1 MQLSEPSVRYP
12 APNRRGALMGL
23 GACLLSPA
31 CSSLRSEDD
40 QGAEE
45 EASSPGDT
53 PAGLQFDASWV
64 RAHRFESVTPLGPW
78 THQRYGSRKPTRY
91 AAGEHLGRPALEAVS
106 EAGNSTMRLALGPR
120 KDRRPGGLGFSWC
133 VPALNEQADLRD
145 DDADDAVAR
154 VMLSFDGD
162 RSRLSPRDHML
173 SELAQLIS
181 GQPLPY
187 AMLVYVWDHR
197 YPVGTVIPNPH
208 TKRIRQL
215 VVDHGPQRLG
225 RWVEHERDIGADY
238 RHAFGE
244 DCGSLTGLG
253 LMSDSNNTG
262 ASATAWF
269 GAVTI

>member
-1 MQLSEPSVRYP
+1 
-12 APNRRGALMGL
+12 MGL
-23 GACLLSPA
+23 GACLLAPA
-31 CSSLRSEDD
+31 CSSPHRAADA
-40 QGAEE
+40 GAETE
-45 EASSPGDT
+45 PVSPGDL
-53 PAGLQFDASWV
+53 PVEAAWV
-64 RAHRFESVTPLGPW
+64 RAHRFERVTPLGPW

-91 AAGEHLGRPALEAVS
+91 TAGEHLGRPALEAVS

-120 KDRRPGGLGFSWC
+120 KDQRPDQLRFSWC

-162 RSRLSPRDHML
+162 RSRLSPRDHVL

-208 TKRIRQL
+208 TQRIRQL

-225 RWVEHERDIGADY
+225 QWVDHERDIGADY
-238 RHAFGE
+238 HHAFGE
-244 DCGSLTGLG
+244 ACGPLTGLG

-262 ASATAWF
+262 ASATVWF
-269 GAVTI
+269 GAVTL